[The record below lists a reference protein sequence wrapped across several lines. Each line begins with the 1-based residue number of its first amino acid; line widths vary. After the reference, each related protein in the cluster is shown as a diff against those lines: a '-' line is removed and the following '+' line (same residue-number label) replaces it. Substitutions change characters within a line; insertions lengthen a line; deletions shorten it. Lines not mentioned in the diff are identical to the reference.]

1 MGNSHSLVI
10 ALQTVLWER
19 DLKVSTK
26 TIEAFVLEVDRCA
39 PWFICSGSLTLPSWQ
54 KLKGDLDREKQN
66 GRLRACVIPIW
77 KLVGSCLQDQK
88 CEAMVKAG
96 QKMLEDIRESLSETE
111 CSEKLEVRKKKK
123 SSKAKVKVVSEAKE
137 AKDMLS
143 EGKVKVPQETKC
155 ELPGEDSLYPLNEL
169 EALELSSSDSELGLP
184 FSDEEELEEEAA
196 MYEKGRYGLKSGAAA
211 KKPKASNFAV
221 ASAPPPYVEQ
231 KCGYSFCP
239 PKTQWTIRQ
248 MFPVFEDDG
257 VVLINP
263 LAISKLKS

>member
-10 ALQTVLWER
+10 ALQTVLQDR

-96 QKMLEDIRESLSETE
+96 QKMLEDVRESLSETE
-111 CSEKLEVRKKKK
+111 RSEKLEAWKKKK
-123 SSKAKVKVVSEAKE
+123 SSKTKVKVVSEAK
-137 AKDMLS
+137 DMPS
-143 EGKVKVPQETKC
+143 EGKVKVPQETKLK
-155 ELPGEDSLYPLNEL
+155 LPGEDSLYPLNEL
-169 EALELSSSDSELGLP
+169 EALELSSSDSEHGLP
-184 FSDEEELEEEAA
+184 FSDEEELEEEAVR
-196 MYEKGRYGLKSGAAA
+196 YEEGRYGLKSGAAA
-211 KKPKASNFAV
+211 KKPKSSSFAV
-221 ASAPPPYVEQ
+221 ASTPPPYVEQ

-239 PKTQWTIRQ
+239 PKTWRTIRQ
-248 MFPVFEDDG
+248 MFPVLRMMVF
-257 VVLINP
+257 VLINP